1 MNKYIC
7 HTKYLNRIP
16 KIDLNRIYNKG
27 LKIEHL
33 SKYSKIGQE
42 FLNKEINNYQNVVR
56 IFETKDHDGY
66 DEDGPKSNLWDIYIV
81 FKNNNDLI
89 YHNYHHE
96 EWFCKNDEKK
106 YNLYYKRKYDNK
118 NKKWEKID

>member
-1 MNKYIC
+1 MDKYIC
-7 HTKYLNRIP
+7 KTEYLKNIP
-16 KIDLNRIYNKG
+16 KINLSKIYNKG
-27 LKIEHL
+27 LKTIQF
-33 SKYSKIGQE
+33 SKYSNIGQKL
-42 FLNKEINNYQNVVR
+42 LNEILPKYNNIVR

-66 DEDGPKSNLWDIYIV
+66 DEYGPKSNIWDIYIV

-106 YNLYYKRKYDNK
+106 YFLYCERKYDNK
-118 NKKWEKID
+118 NKQWIKN